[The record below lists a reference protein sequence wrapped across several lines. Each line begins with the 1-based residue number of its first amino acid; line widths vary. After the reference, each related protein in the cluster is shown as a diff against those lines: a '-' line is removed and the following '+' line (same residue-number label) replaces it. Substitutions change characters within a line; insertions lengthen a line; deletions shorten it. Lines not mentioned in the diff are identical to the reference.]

1 VAVVTSPTRVRL
13 IRPLLSPHTSP
24 PLTRRCGAGA
34 AQTVNKQSLEVAY
47 HHLSNEEASLAIWVA
62 DCPTHMLPLF
72 NEVAR
77 EVTLML
83 FESYDQIHHSIFVRI
98 THLPVVDR
106 IRDIR
111 CASAH
116 SHIQPFLPASNSPL
130 SPATTTA
137 DLAQT
142 LLALTAAL
150 GPCA

>member
-1 VAVVTSPTRVRL
+1 
-13 IRPLLSPHTSP
+13 
-24 PLTRRCGAGA
+24 
-34 AQTVNKQSLEVAY
+34 VNKQSLEVAY

-111 CASAH
+111 CALTPGDVRV
-116 SHIQPFLPASNSPL
+116 SHWRANMSRGVFPSKACFGMPPAVATQLLSLSLSPL
-130 SPATTTA
+130 ARSRRN
-137 DLAQT
+137 DNRRIE
-142 LLALTAAL
+142 
-150 GPCA
+150 CSFK

>member
-1 VAVVTSPTRVRL
+1 
-13 IRPLLSPHTSP
+13 
-24 PLTRRCGAGA
+24 
-34 AQTVNKQSLEVAY
+34 VNKQSLEVAY

-111 CASAH
+111 CVRCRPAPFPTPPARRQHVFTSLQLLVRRPPRTPAVRPHRCTRSVGVSARLQC
-116 SHIQPFLPASNSPL
+116 SA
-130 SPATTTA
+130 
-137 DLAQT
+137 
-142 LLALTAAL
+142 
-150 GPCA
+150 

>member
-1 VAVVTSPTRVRL
+1 V
-13 IRPLLSPHTSP
+13 
-24 PLTRRCGAGA
+24 GAGGGA
-34 AQTVNKQSLEVAY
+34 KTPVNKQSLEVAY

-111 CASAH
+111 CVSCR
-116 SHIQPFLPASNSPL
+116 PLPAPRQHVFTSL
-130 SPATTTA
+130 H
-137 DLAQT
+137 
-142 LLALTAAL
+142 LLASVQRLTRVGGRVA
-150 GPCA
+150 